1 MKVLKSTKWL
11 YVAFCLLLI
20 GTGLCMAI
28 WPTVS
33 MTVMNYIIGALILAF
48 GIIRIVGYFADDY
61 YCIAFQFDL
70 ALGIFAS
77 VIGIAV
83 LIHPKWIM
91 ASLPIAIGLFVLVD
105 GLFSIQS
112 AIDAKKFGIRRWWLI
127 LIFSILTVGIGLVMI
142 FNPVRSAKV
151 LAVIT
156 GIALIASGVEALI
169 VALQTVKIKK
179 AVKDRSPIEVDYI
192 EIDERKDN

>member
-20 GTGLCMAI
+20 GAGLCMAI

-33 MTVMNYIIGALILAF
+33 MTVMSYIIGALILAF

-91 ASLPIAIGLFVLVD
+91 ASLPIAIGLFVLVN
-105 GLFSIQS
+105 GLFSVQS
-112 AIDAKKFGIRRWWLI
+112 AIDSKKFGIRRWWLI
-127 LIFSILTVGIGLVMI
+127 LIFSILTVAIGLVMI
-142 FNPVRSAKV
+142 FNPVRSAEV
-151 LAVIT
+151 IAVIT

-169 VALQTVKIKK
+169 VALQTVKFKK
-179 AVKDRSPIEVDYI
+179 AVKDSRPIEVDYI

>member
-1 MKVLKSTKWL
+1 MKILKSTKWL
-11 YVAFCLLLI
+11 YIAFCLLII
-20 GTGLCMAI
+20 GAGLCMAI

-33 MTVMNYIIGALILAF
+33 MTVMSYIIGALILAF

-91 ASLPIAIGLFVLVD
+91 ASLPIAIGLFVLVN
-105 GLFSIQS
+105 GLFSVQS
-112 AIDAKKFGIRRWWLI
+112 AIDSKKFGIRRWWLI
-127 LIFSILTVGIGLVMI
+127 LIFSILTVAIGLVMI
-142 FNPVRSAKV
+142 FNPVRSAEV

-169 VALQTVKIKK
+169 VALQTVKFKK
-179 AVKDRSPIEVDYI
+179 AVKDSRPIEVDYI

>member
-20 GTGLCMAI
+20 GAGLCMAI

-33 MTVMNYIIGALILAF
+33 MTVMSYIVGALILAF

-91 ASLPIAIGLFVLVD
+91 ASLPIAIGLFVLVN
-105 GLFSIQS
+105 GLFSVQS
-112 AIDAKKFGIRRWWLI
+112 AIDSKKFGIRRWWLI
-127 LIFSILTVGIGLVMI
+127 LIFSILTVAIGLVMI
-142 FNPVRSAKV
+142 FNPVRSAEV

-169 VALQTVKIKK
+169 VALQTVKFKK
-179 AVKDRSPIEVDYI
+179 AVKDSRPIEVDYI

>member
-11 YVAFCLLLI
+11 YIAFCLLLI

-105 GLFSIQS
+105 GLFSVQS

>member
-11 YVAFCLLLI
+11 YVAFCLLII
-20 GTGLCMAI
+20 GAGLCMAI

-33 MTVMNYIIGALILAF
+33 MQVMSYIIGALILAF
-48 GIIRIVGYFADDY
+48 GIIRIVGYFADDF

-105 GLFSIQS
+105 GLFSVQS
-112 AIDAKKFGIRRWWLI
+112 AIDAKRFGIRRWWLI
-127 LIFSILTVGIGLVMI
+127 LIFSILTVAIGLVMI
-142 FNPVRSAKV
+142 FNPMRSAEI

-156 GIALIASGVEALI
+156 GIALIASGIEAMI

-179 AVKDRSPIEVDYI
+179 AVKAGSPIEVNYI
-192 EIDERKDN
+192 EINERKDN